1 MSSDYGGVSASAEMW
16 SVLAYHDWSED
27 NAIETTLIEALDELT
42 ESSEVGILY
51 DYVDTEAV
59 VDLLNPGSDRGATEV
74 RFEYEGHEIR
84 ITQDGTVAVR

>member
-1 MSSDYGGVSASAEMW
+1 MSSDCGGVSASAEMW

-27 NAIETTLIEALDELT
+27 DAIETTLIEALDGLT
-42 ESSEVGILY
+42 ESSEVGTLY

-59 VDLLNPGSDRGATEV
+59 VDLLEPGSDRGATEV

-84 ITQDGTVAVR
+84 IAQDGTVAAR